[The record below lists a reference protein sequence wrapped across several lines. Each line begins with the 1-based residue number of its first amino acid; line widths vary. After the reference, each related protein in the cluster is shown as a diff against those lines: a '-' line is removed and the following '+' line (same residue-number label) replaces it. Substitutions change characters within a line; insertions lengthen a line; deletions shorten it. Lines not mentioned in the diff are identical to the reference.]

1 MKKILSKFIFWIM
14 GWEVIGSL
22 NYPKKCIVIAAPH
35 TSNWDFLIG
44 RCYGYIC
51 GITPKY
57 LIKSSFF
64 VPVLGA
70 FFKWNGGIPVYR
82 NKKQNVVEQLEERF
96 NSTDDLILG
105 IAPPI
110 LIMEQHIFNI
120 KNRNQE
126 VLKKL
131 LQKNRDIIHGA
142 FVLDETGQKVI
153 FRDTLQIENLDL
165 NELEASLNSLSLLL
179 SEFSEQIINFS
190 KY

>member
-1 MKKILSKFIFWIM
+1 MENYNTKIKNYLMELDFNIVFEDLKDGVLMISK
-14 GWEVIGSL
+14 E
-22 NYPKKCIVIAAPH
+22 
-35 TSNWDFLIG
+35 TE
-44 RCYGYIC
+44 
-51 GITPKY
+51 GIK
-57 LIKSSFF
+57 
-64 VPVLGA
+64 
-70 FFKWNGGIPVYR
+70 N
-82 NKKQNVVEQLEERF
+82 
-96 NSTDDLILG
+96 LILG

-120 KNRNQE
+120 KNRNEE
-126 VLKKL
+126 VFKQL

-179 SEFSEQIINFS
+179 SEYSEQIINFS